1 MAVLKGRTAT
11 QAALAVPKNLLRMRV
26 SKRLVT
32 NRTGNND
39 RSLSLDDTALKTR
52 QEPRALSTP

>member
-1 MAVLKGRTAT
+1 MAALNGMRAT

-26 SKRLVT
+26 SKRLVA

-39 RSLSLDDTALKTR
+39 RSLSPDDIALKTR